1 MIKLLHNWQFV
12 QLAQVDPKVR
22 AKVFDEETMGRAL
35 RYVAAHE
42 IGHTLGL
49 MHNMGAS

>member
-22 AKVFDEETMGRAL
+22 RTKVFDEETMGRAL
-35 RYVAAHE
+35 HDV
-42 IGHTLGL
+42 GHTLGWVD
-49 MHNMGAS
+49 A